1 MAIELKID
9 LSTTGVLNVTDAAN
23 QSVMVIPLG
32 QITQMGQVN
41 QATYES
47 DMTYRPGIEAVNITY
62 NTDSNFDLN
71 YVIDIRDVIDPVYAS
86 TQDLVDDINA
96 AIAAM

>member
-9 LSTTGVLNVTDAAN
+9 LSTTGVLNVTDAAD

-41 QATYES
+41 QTTYES